1 MGQPGVPG
9 QAVGGER
16 AGFGTR
22 LGAYILDS
30 ILYGLLGML
39 FVIPGIILIVQ
50 SFSDCVSFNDEV
62 VCPPGS
68 PKGGMIGAGIA
79 LMLVGMLVVFILF
92 VRAMGKTGQ
101 TWGSKIVG
109 VKVISAT
116 TGEPIG
122 VGKAIGRTLFAGFIS
137 ANIFYLGYL
146 WMLWDDKK
154 QTWQDK
160 VVSSIVVKV

>member
-1 MGQPGVPG
+1 MPV

-30 ILYGLLGML
+30 ILYGLLAMVFMIPAVILMFQSITDCYTIDDELSCPADTFRGGYL
-39 FVIPGIILIVQ
+39 AAGFV
-50 SFSDCVSFNDEV
+50 
-62 VCPPGS
+62 
-68 PKGGMIGAGIA
+68 
-79 LMLVGMLVVFILF
+79 LMFVGMLVVFILY

-101 TWGSKIVG
+101 TWGSKIIG
-109 VKVISAT
+109 VKVISVT

-122 VGKAIGRTLFAGFIS
+122 VGKAIGRTLFAGLIS
-137 ANIFYLGYL
+137 ANVFYLGYL
-146 WMLWDDKK
+146 WMLWDDNK